1 MARDSFYDE
10 TILWAGKPEEL
21 QTPLTWR
28 AVSAMAGVISG
39 CSLAFAIVVASTMH
53 LPIGSMLLLSA
64 WCATIAVL
72 AWKGPQIWLSRVTY
86 QVTDS
91 HIVWRRGPLRRAI
104 ERTGISYAVVKWTD
118 LERGIGDLVLVRAVP
133 TGALRRTLSLTLT
146 QVRAPDRVWSIV
158 RGVSG
163 TPQAEGARPLA
174 QRLDPGERV
183 LWSAIPLASSWT
195 MRRMMRAF
203 LSAGIALALV
213 RLLVHAA
220 PPLAKILRAHAM
232 PGWTFGLMLGAI
244 AAVALLLLVLAFV
257 VGWSALVLPWQAA
270 KRTRYF
276 VTDKRVLIQRDKE
289 ELHLDRS
296 RIAYVIAAPA
306 RKLHDVFL
314 VLDGPHARAL
324 ALSGA
329 FGGDD
334 GGVLRP
340 VFNKIDDVDSVN
352 ELLKAKPMRDAA

>member
-1 MARDSFYDE
+1 MARDSYYDE
-10 TILWAGKPEEL
+10 TILWAGKPEVL
-21 QTPLTWR
+21 QTPWTFR
-28 AVSAMAGVISG
+28 AIAAMAAVISG
-39 CSLAFAIVVASTMH
+39 CSLAFAIVVATSMH
-53 LPIGSMLLLSA
+53 RPIGSMLMLSA
-64 WCATIAVL
+64 WCATIAL
-72 AWKGPQIWLSRVTY
+72 GAWKGPQIWLSRVTY
-86 QVTDS
+86 QVTDK
-91 HIVWRRGPLRRAI
+91 HVVWRRGPLRRAI
-104 ERTGISYAVVKWTD
+104 ERSGISYAIVKWTD
-118 LERGIGDLVLVRAVP
+118 PVRGIGDVVLVRAVP

-146 QVRAPDRVWSIV
+146 QVHAPHRVWSIV
-158 RGVSG
+158 RGAPAS
-163 TPQAEGARPLA
+163 PHPDGARPLA

-195 MRRMMRAF
+195 ARRLLRAF
-203 LSAGIALALV
+203 MSAGIALALV

-220 PPLAKILRAHAM
+220 PPLSKIMRAHAM
-232 PGWTFGLMLGAI
+232 PAWTFALMLGAI
-244 AAVALLLLVLAFV
+244 ALVALFLLVLAFV
-257 VGWSALVLPWQAA
+257 VGWSALVLPWRAA
-270 KRTRYF
+270 KRTRYY
-276 VTDKRVLIQRDKE
+276 VTDKRVLIQRDNE

-296 RIAYVIAAPA
+296 RIAYVISAPT

-352 ELLKAKPMRDAA
+352 ELLKAKPIRDAA